1 MTIRLNGQ
9 TSGYVE
15 LEAPA
20 TAGSNTLVLPDGN
33 GTSGQYLQ
41 TNGSGAL
48 SWQTVTTSDWTE
60 ATATSTSG
68 STVEFTGLPSDVK
81 EITVVWSEI
90 SSVTSSPLGF
100 RLGTGATPSYATS
113 GYRSFEVYFGSS
125 TSSVLTTTDRFR
137 FTTLSNTNTHL
148 YYGQVTLRN
157 PTGNTWI
164 THGETWT
171 TSYANIKQV
180 SGYLDLGNT
189 LTAIQFL
196 WSTGDFDSGNW
207 KIMYRR

>member
-20 TAGSNTLVLPDGN
+20 TAGSNTLVLPTNN

-48 SWQTVTTSDWTE
+48 SWQTVTTNDWTE

-68 STVEFTGLPSDVK
+68 STVEFTGIPSDAK

-90 SSVTSSPLGF
+90 SGASNATLGF
-100 RLGTGATPSYATS
+100 RLGTGATPSYTTS
-113 GYRSFEVYFGSS
+113 GYRNFEVYFGAS
-125 TSSVLTTTDRFR
+125 TSAVISTTDRFR
-137 FTTLSNTNTHL
+137 FTAITNANTQL
-148 YYGQVTLRN
+148 YYGQISLRN

-164 THGETWT
+164 THGETWSN
-171 TSYANIKQV
+171 SYSNIKQN
-180 SGYLDLGNT
+180 SGYLDLGDT